1 MKRHCVF
8 ILVLLSSFFSG
19 FVHSQT
25 LIINEVS
32 NGPAGSQE
40 YVEFVVVDVSA
51 TYDCTGSAPPC
62 VDIRGWI
69 YDDNSGYHGTA
80 GIASGCARFTNDPLW
95 ACVPVGTI
103 ILLYNGI
110 DPNMDIP
117 ADDFSLIDGNCIL
130 SVSIDNSQFFEF
142 TETTP
147 GDIVCSYPATGWGT
161 DPSPNWS
168 NVAMA
173 NGGDCAR
180 LVDLNGCEVFSLCYG
195 AANLNPMIYF
205 TGVGDDDVWFFND
218 GDPAVQAN
226 WSEGCAGD
234 IAACGAN
241 NQTPGAP
248 NNTANADFIGQFNNY
263 CAPIPPIVVTLVS
276 IDAGCGCTG
285 TASIT
290 ASGSIPGYT
299 YAWYDIAWL
308 TIGQTNATATNLC
321 AGTYYGIATSSIGC
335 EDTVTV
341 VISSSGSMT
350 SSNFNTNPLC
360 FGSCDG
366 TATITPVGGAI
377 PYTYSWSGST
387 STSNFANDL
396 CTGLHTVTITDNL
409 GCVITDTFSL
419 VEPVALNLSTTFV
432 SPMCF
437 GSSDGSIAL
446 AVAGGTANYTYLWD
460 DIGASITQNI
470 SGIPSGTYNVAVTDA
485 NNCIQTIQTVV
496 TAPLQ
501 LTLTTSTDATSCI
514 GFCDGGITAV
524 ITGGG
529 SSPFQFSLDN
539 ANFSGSGNFG
549 LLCAGVYSVYMLD
562 NQACIDSIVIEV
574 FAQSVI
580 ADATIGPVVNL
591 CENIS
596 PVQLF
601 AANPGGIWSGTG
613 ISNSTLGIFDPALA
627 SSGNHEII
635 YTISGVCGDA
645 DTVSIEVIPADNVL
659 ITAATDVC
667 EDTPSFTL
675 FVQSGG
681 GSWSG
686 TGITNSI
693 TGEFSPALSGVG
705 SFMIYYSTN
714 GVCPRTDSV
723 EQIVWSNDVPII
735 GVVGSMCISDMPVN
749 LTANFP
755 GGTWSGA
762 GITDPVLGTFDPS
775 VVGSG
780 SHIVTYS
787 LNSICG
793 GNDVIIIIVNDSQ
806 PGSIVLSNITG
817 CVPLTVNISGI
828 GGVNNQSCSWD
839 LGDGT
844 QLSNCNPFDYTYTLE
859 GCYDVSLTLVDSI
872 GCVSNISGASQVCT
886 DQSPVSDFSYSPS
899 EVLVY
904 NALVQFI
911 NESSNAVNYQWFI
924 NGILYSSDIETSY
937 NFENNG
943 VGVYPVCLVAENAL
957 GCQDTACQ
965 EVSVVADF
973 SIYVPNAFSPNGD
986 GDNDYFYPVLNG
998 AAPEDFILHIFDR
1011 WGVLV
1016 FVTSD
1021 YLGKWDGSFNGS
1033 PAQQDIYVW
1042 KISYREAGNEMENVI
1057 RGHVSLLR

>member
-1 MKRHCVF
+1 MKKHIVF
-8 ILVLLSSFFSG
+8 LLTLLSGFFFG
-19 FVHSQT
+19 LVHSQT

-69 YDDNSGYHGTA
+69 YDDNSGYHGTS
-80 GIASGCARFTNDPLW
+80 GIASGCARFTNDLLW
-95 ACVPVGTI
+95 SCVPVGTI
-103 ILLYNGI
+103 ILLYNGL
-110 DPNMDIP
+110 DPNPDIP
-117 ADDFSLIDGNCIL
+117 ADDVSLLDGNCVL
-130 SVSIDNSQFFEF
+130 SVSLENPQFFEF

-147 GDIVCSYPATGWGT
+147 GDIVCSYPAAGWGT

-195 AANLNPMIYF
+195 AANLNPLIYF
-205 TGVGDDDVWFFND
+205 TGVGNDDVWFFNG

-234 IAACGAN
+234 IAACGTN
-241 NQTPGAP
+241 DQTPGAP
-248 NNTANADFIGQFNNY
+248 NNVANADFIGQFNNY
-263 CAPIPPIVVTLVS
+263 CAPIPPIVVTSAS

-299 YAWYDIAWL
+299 YEWYDIAWL
-308 TIGQTNATATNLC
+308 TTGQTNDIATNLC

-335 EDTVTV
+335 GDTVTV
-341 VISSSGSMT
+341 VINSSGSMT
-350 SSNFNTNPLC
+350 SSNVNTDPLC

-366 TATITPVGGAI
+366 TATITPVGGSI
-377 PYTYSWSGST
+377 PYVYSWSGSA
-387 STSNFANDL
+387 SNTNFSNDL
-396 CTGLHTVTITDNL
+396 CTGFHTVTITDNI

-432 SPMCF
+432 SPLCF

-446 AVAGGTANYTYLWD
+446 AVTGGTANYTYLWD
-460 DIGASITQNI
+460 NIGASITQDI
-470 SGIPSGTYNVAVTDA
+470 SGIPSGTYNVAVTDV
-485 NNCIQTIQTVV
+485 NNCIQNIQTVV

-501 LTLTTSTDATSCI
+501 LTLTTSTDSVSCSVL
-514 GFCDGGITAV
+514 CDGGIAAA

-539 ANFSGSGNFG
+539 TTFNGSGSFDF
-549 LLCAGVYSVYMLD
+549 LCEGVYSVYIVD
-562 NQACIDSIVIEV
+562 NQACLDSIIIEV
-574 FAQSVI
+574 FAQSFP
-580 ADATIGPVVNL
+580 ADATIVPVVTL

-601 AANPGGIWSGTG
+601 AADPGGVWSGTG
-613 ISNSTLGIFDPALA
+613 ISSSTLGIFDPALA
-627 SSGNHEII
+627 SSGSHEII
-635 YTISGVCGDA
+635 YTISGVCGNA
-645 DTVSIEVIPADNVL
+645 DTVSIDVLPADNVL

-667 EDTPSFTL
+667 EDDASFIL
-675 FVQSGG
+675 SVQSGG

-686 TGITNSI
+686 TGITNTV
-693 TGEFSPALSGVG
+693 TGEFSPAVSGVG

-714 GVCPRTDSV
+714 GVCPQTDSA
-723 EQIVWSNDVPII
+723 EQVVWSNDIPII
-735 GVVGSMCISDMPVN
+735 GVVGAMCLNDMPVN
-749 LTANFP
+749 LAVNVP

-775 VVGSG
+775 IAGSG

-787 LNSICG
+787 LNSMCG
-793 GNDVIIIIVNDSQ
+793 GSDVIIIIVNGSQ
-806 PGSIVLSNITG
+806 PGSIVLSNIGG
-817 CVPLTVNISGI
+817 CIPLTVNFSSTA
-828 GGVNNQSCSWD
+828 GGNNQSCSWD

-844 QLSNCNPFDYTYTLE
+844 QLINCNAFDYTYTAS
-859 GCYDVSLTLVDSI
+859 GCYDISLTLVDSI
-872 GCVSNISGASQVCT
+872 GCVSSVSAASQVCT
-886 DQSPVSDFSYSPS
+886 DQSPTAGFSYSPS

-904 NALVQFI
+904 NALVQFT

-924 NGILYSSDIETSY
+924 SDILYSSDIETSY

-943 VGVYPVCLVAENAL
+943 VGVYPVCLVVENAL
-957 GCQDTACQ
+957 GCQDTICQ
-965 EVSVVADF
+965 YVNVVSEF
-973 SIYVPNAFSPNGD
+973 SIYVPNAFSPNED
-986 GDNDYFYPVLNG
+986 GDNDYFHPVLNG
-998 AAPEDFILHIFDR
+998 PAPEDFILNVFDR
-1011 WGVLV
+1011 WGALV
-1016 FVTSD
+1016 FVTTD
-1021 YLGKWDGSFNGS
+1021 YLAKWDGSYRGS
-1033 PAQQDIYVW
+1033 QAQQDIYVW
-1042 KISYREAGNEMENVI
+1042 KISYREAGNDKLNVI

>member
-1 MKRHCVF
+1 MKKHIVF
-8 ILVLLSSFFSG
+8 LLTLLSGFFFG
-19 FVHSQT
+19 LVHSQT

-69 YDDNSGYHGTA
+69 YDDNSGYHGTS

-95 ACVPVGTI
+95 SCVPVGTI
-103 ILLYNGI
+103 ILLYNGL
-110 DPNMDIP
+110 DPNPDIP
-117 ADDFSLIDGNCIL
+117 ADDVSLLDGNCVL
-130 SVSIDNSQFFEF
+130 SVSLENPQFFEF

-147 GDIVCSYPATGWGT
+147 GDIVCSYPAAGWGT

-195 AANLNPMIYF
+195 AANLNPLIYF
-205 TGVGDDDVWFFND
+205 TGVGNDDVWFFNG

-234 IAACGAN
+234 IAACGTN
-241 NQTPGAP
+241 DQTPGAP
-248 NNTANADFIGQFNNY
+248 NNVANADFIGQFNNY
-263 CAPIPPIVVTLVS
+263 CAPIPPIVVTSAS

-299 YAWYDIAWL
+299 YEWYDIAWL
-308 TIGQTNATATNLC
+308 TTGQTNDIATNLC

-335 EDTVTV
+335 GDTVTV
-341 VISSSGSMT
+341 VINSSGSMT
-350 SSNFNTNPLC
+350 SSNVNTDPLC

-366 TATITPVGGAI
+366 TATITPVGGSI
-377 PYTYSWSGST
+377 PYVYSWSGSA
-387 STSNFANDL
+387 SNTNFSNDL
-396 CTGLHTVTITDNL
+396 CTGFHTVTITDNI

-432 SPMCF
+432 SPLCF

-446 AVAGGTANYTYLWD
+446 AVTGGTANYTYLWD
-460 DIGASITQNI
+460 NIGASITQDI
-470 SGIPSGTYNVAVTDA
+470 SGIPSGTYNVAVTDV
-485 NNCIQTIQTVV
+485 NNCIQNIQTVV

-501 LTLTTSTDATSCI
+501 LTLTTSTDSVSCSVL
-514 GFCDGGITAV
+514 CDGGIAAA

-539 ANFSGSGNFG
+539 TTFNGSGSFDF
-549 LLCAGVYSVYMLD
+549 LCEGVYSVYIVD
-562 NQACIDSIVIEV
+562 NQACLDSIIIEV
-574 FAQSVI
+574 FAQSFP
-580 ADATIGPVVNL
+580 ADATIVPVVTL

-601 AANPGGIWSGTG
+601 ASDPGGVWSGTG
-613 ISNSTLGIFDPALA
+613 ISSSTLGIFDPALA
-627 SSGNHEII
+627 SSGSHEII
-635 YTISGVCGDA
+635 YTISGVCGNA
-645 DTVSIEVIPADNVL
+645 DTVSIDVLPADNVL

-667 EDTPSFTL
+667 EDDASFIL
-675 FVQSGG
+675 SVQSGG

-686 TGITNSI
+686 TGITNTV
-693 TGEFSPALSGVG
+693 TGEFSPAVSGVG

-714 GVCPRTDSV
+714 GVCPQTDSA
-723 EQIVWSNDVPII
+723 EQVVWSNDIPII
-735 GVVGSMCISDMPVN
+735 GVVGAMCLNDMPVN
-749 LTANFP
+749 LAVNVP

-775 VVGSG
+775 IAGSG

-787 LNSICG
+787 LNSMCG
-793 GNDVIIIIVNDSQ
+793 GSDVIIIIVNGSQ
-806 PGSIVLSNITG
+806 PGSIVLSNIGG
-817 CVPLTVNISGI
+817 CIPLTVNFSSTA
-828 GGVNNQSCSWD
+828 GGNNQSCSWD

-844 QLSNCNPFDYTYTLE
+844 QLINCNAFDYTYTAS
-859 GCYDVSLTLVDSI
+859 GCYDISLTLVDSI
-872 GCVSNISGASQVCT
+872 GCVSSVSAASQVCT
-886 DQSPVSDFSYSPS
+886 DQSPTAGFSYSPS

-904 NALVQFI
+904 NALVQFT

-924 NGILYSSDIETSY
+924 SDILYSSDIETSY

-943 VGVYPVCLVAENAL
+943 VGVYPVCLVVENAL
-957 GCQDTACQ
+957 GCQDTICQ
-965 EVSVVADF
+965 YVNVVSEF
-973 SIYVPNAFSPNGD
+973 SIYVPNAFSPNED
-986 GDNDYFYPVLNG
+986 GDNDYFHPVLNG
-998 AAPEDFILHIFDR
+998 PAPEDFILNVFDR
-1011 WGVLV
+1011 WGALV
-1016 FVTSD
+1016 FVTTD
-1021 YLGKWDGSFNGS
+1021 YLAKWDGSYRGS
-1033 PAQQDIYVW
+1033 QAQQDIYVW
-1042 KISYREAGNEMENVI
+1042 KISYREAGNDKLNVI

>member
-1 MKRHCVF
+1 MKRHCIF
-8 ILVLLSSFFSG
+8 ILVLLLSFFSG

-32 NGPAGSQE
+32 NGPSGLQE
-40 YVEFVVVDVSA
+40 YVEFVVVDASA
-51 TYDCTGSAPPC
+51 TYDCTGSSPPC

-69 YDDNSGYHGTA
+69 YDDNSGYHGTS

-103 ILLYNGI
+103 ILLYNGV
-110 DPNMDIP
+110 DPNPDIP
-117 ADDFSLIDGNCIL
+117 ADDFSLIEGNCVL
-130 SVSIDNSQFFEF
+130 SVSLDNSQFFEF

-147 GDIVCSYPATGWGT
+147 GDIVCSYPGTGWGT

-195 AANLNPMIYF
+195 DANLNPLIYF
-205 TGVGDDDVWFFND
+205 TGIGNDDVWFFND
-218 GDPAVQAN
+218 GDPAMQAN

-234 IAACGAN
+234 IPACGTN
-241 NQTPGAP
+241 DQTPGAP
-248 NNTANADFIGQFNNY
+248 NNVANANFIGQFNNY
-263 CAPIPPIVVTLVS
+263 CAPIPPIVVASAS
-276 IDAGCGCTG
+276 IDADCVCNG

-299 YAWYDIAWL
+299 YEWYDFTWVN
-308 TIGQTNATATNLC
+308 IGQPNDAATSLC

-341 VISSSGSMT
+341 VINSLGSIT
-350 SSNFNTNPLC
+350 SSNVNTDPLC

-366 TATITPVGGAI
+366 TATITPVGGAV

-387 STSNFANDL
+387 SNTSTSNDL

-419 VEPVALNLSTTFV
+419 VEPAALNLSTTFV

-446 AVAGGTANYTYLWD
+446 TVAGAAENYTYLWD
-460 DIGASITQNI
+460 DVGASITQDI
-470 SGIPSGTYNVAVTDA
+470 SGITSGTYSVEVTGA
-485 NNCIQTIQTVV
+485 NNCMQTLETIV

-501 LTLTTSTDATSCI
+501 LTLTASTDAASCT
-514 GFCDGGITAV
+514 GFCDGGISAI

-529 SSPFQFSLDN
+529 SIPFQFSLDN
-539 ANFSGSGNFG
+539 TNFNGSGSFDF
-549 LLCAGVYSVYMLD
+549 LCEGVYSFYILD
-562 NQACIDSIVIEV
+562 DQACLDSIIIEV
-574 FAQSVI
+574 FAQSAP
-580 ADATIGPVVNL
+580 ADATIGAVVTL

-596 PVQLF
+596 PVQLI
-601 AANPGGIWSGTG
+601 AADPGGVWSGIG

-627 SSGNHEII
+627 SAGNHEII
-635 YTISGVCGDA
+635 YTISGICGDA
-645 DTVSIEVIPADNVL
+645 DTVLIDVIPPDNLL
-659 ITAATDVC
+659 ITLPTDVC

-686 TGITNSI
+686 TGITNTT
-693 TGEFSPALSGVG
+693 TGEFSPTVSGVG
-705 SFMIYYSTN
+705 DFMIYYTSN
-714 GVCPRTDSV
+714 GVCPQTDSV
-723 EQIVWSNDVPII
+723 EQVVWSNDIPII
-735 GVVGSMCISDMPVN
+735 GVVAPMCQNDMPVN
-749 LTANFP
+749 LTVNVP
-755 GGTWSGA
+755 GGTWSGS
-762 GITDPVLGTFDPS
+762 GITDAVLGTFDPS
-775 VVGSG
+775 VAGPG
-780 SHIVTYS
+780 SHIVNYS

-793 GNDVIIIIVNDSQ
+793 GNDVIIIIVNGSQ
-806 PGSIVLSNITG
+806 QGSIVLSSIAG
-817 CVPLTVNISGI
+817 CVPLIVNFSSTI
-828 GGVNNQSCSWD
+828 GGNNQNCSWD

-844 QLSNCNPFDYTYTLE
+844 QLNNCNAFYYTYTAE
-859 GCYDVSLTLVDSI
+859 GCYDISLTVVDSI
-872 GCVSNISGASQVCT
+872 GCASIISAASQVCA
-886 DQSPVSDFSYSPS
+886 DQSPTAGFSYSPS

-911 NESSNAVNYQWFI
+911 NESSNALNYQWFI
-924 NGILYSSDIETSY
+924 NDILYSSDIETSY
-937 NFENNG
+937 NFQNNG

-957 GCQDTACQ
+957 GCQDTICQ

-973 SIYVPNAFSPNGD
+973 SIYIPNAFSPNGD
-986 GDNDYFYPVLNG
+986 GNNDYFYPVLNG
-998 AAPEDFILHIFDR
+998 EAPEDFIFQVFNR
-1011 WGVLV
+1011 WGALV
-1016 FVTSD
+1016 FVTTD
-1021 YLGKWDGSFNGS
+1021 YLEKWDGSFSGNQG
-1033 PAQQDIYVW
+1033 QQDIYVW
-1042 KISYREAGNEMENVI
+1042 KISYREAGNDNINVI
-1057 RGHVSLLR
+1057 RGHLSLLR

>member
-1 MKRHCVF
+1 MKKHIVF
-8 ILVLLSSFFSG
+8 LLTLLSGFFFG
-19 FVHSQT
+19 LVHSQT

-69 YDDNSGYHGTA
+69 YDDNSGYHGTS

-95 ACVPVGTI
+95 SCVPVGTI
-103 ILLYNGI
+103 ILLYNGL
-110 DPNMDIP
+110 DPNPDIP
-117 ADDFSLIDGNCIL
+117 ADDVSLLDGNCVL
-130 SVSIDNSQFFEF
+130 SVSLENPQFFEF

-147 GDIVCSYPATGWGT
+147 GDIVCSYPAAGWGT

-195 AANLNPMIYF
+195 AANLNPLIYF
-205 TGVGDDDVWFFND
+205 TGVGNDDVWFFNG

-234 IAACGAN
+234 IAACGTN
-241 NQTPGAP
+241 DQTPGAP
-248 NNTANADFIGQFNNY
+248 NNVANADFIGQFNNY
-263 CAPIPPIVVTLVS
+263 CAPIPPIVVTSAS

-299 YAWYDIAWL
+299 YEWYDIAWL
-308 TIGQTNATATNLC
+308 TTGQTNDIATNLC

-335 EDTVTV
+335 GDTVTV
-341 VISSSGSMT
+341 VINSSGSIT
-350 SSNFNTNPLC
+350 SSNVNTDPLC

-366 TATITPVGGAI
+366 TATITPVGGSI
-377 PYTYSWSGST
+377 PYVYSWSGSA
-387 STSNFANDL
+387 SNTNFSNDL
-396 CTGLHTVTITDNL
+396 CTGFHTVTITDNI

-432 SPMCF
+432 SPLCF

-446 AVAGGTANYTYLWD
+446 AVTGGTANYTYLWD
-460 DIGASITQNI
+460 NIGASITQDI
-470 SGIPSGTYNVAVTDA
+470 SGIPSGTYNVAVTDV
-485 NNCIQTIQTVV
+485 NNCIQNIQTVV

-501 LTLTTSTDATSCI
+501 LTLTTSTDSVSCSVL
-514 GFCDGGITAV
+514 CDGGIAAA

-539 ANFSGSGNFG
+539 TTFNGSGSFDF
-549 LLCAGVYSVYMLD
+549 LCEGVYSVYIVD
-562 NQACIDSIVIEV
+562 NQACLDSIIIEV
-574 FAQSVI
+574 FAQSFP
-580 ADATIGPVVNL
+580 ADATIVPVVTL

-596 PVQLF
+596 PVQLL
-601 AANPGGIWSGTG
+601 ASDPGGVWSGTG
-613 ISNSTLGIFDPALA
+613 ISSSTLGIFDPALA
-627 SSGNHEII
+627 SSGSHEII
-635 YTISGVCGDA
+635 YTISGVCGNA
-645 DTVSIEVIPADNVL
+645 DTVSIDVLPADNVL

-667 EDTPSFTL
+667 EDDASFIL
-675 FVQSGG
+675 SVQSGG

-686 TGITNSI
+686 TGITNTV
-693 TGEFSPALSGVG
+693 TGEFSPAVSGVG

-714 GVCPRTDSV
+714 GVCPQTDSA
-723 EQIVWSNDVPII
+723 EQVVWSNDIPII
-735 GVVGSMCISDMPVN
+735 GVVGAMCLNDMPVN
-749 LTANFP
+749 LAVNVP

-775 VVGSG
+775 IAGSG

-787 LNSICG
+787 LNSMCG
-793 GNDVIIIIVNDSQ
+793 GSDVIIIIVNGSQ
-806 PGSIVLSNITG
+806 PGSIVLSNIGG
-817 CVPLTVNISGI
+817 CIPLTVNFSSTA
-828 GGVNNQSCSWD
+828 GGNNQSCSWD

-844 QLSNCNPFDYTYTLE
+844 QLINCNAFDYTYTAS
-859 GCYDVSLTLVDSI
+859 GCYDISLTLVDSI
-872 GCVSNISGASQVCT
+872 GCVSSVSAASQVCT
-886 DQSPVSDFSYSPS
+886 DQSPTAGFSYSPS

-904 NALVQFI
+904 NALVQFT

-924 NGILYSSDIETSY
+924 SDILYSSDIETSY

-943 VGVYPVCLVAENAL
+943 VGVYPVCLVVENAL
-957 GCQDTACQ
+957 GCQDTICQ
-965 EVSVVADF
+965 YVNVVSEF
-973 SIYVPNAFSPNGD
+973 SIYVPNAFSPNED
-986 GDNDYFYPVLNG
+986 GDNDYFHPVLNG
-998 AAPEDFILHIFDR
+998 PAPEDFILNVFDR
-1011 WGVLV
+1011 WGALV
-1016 FVTSD
+1016 FVTTD
-1021 YLGKWDGSFNGS
+1021 YLAKWDGSYRGS
-1033 PAQQDIYVW
+1033 QAQQDIYVW
-1042 KISYREAGNEMENVI
+1042 KISYREAGNDKLNVI

>member
-1 MKRHCVF
+1 MKKHIVF
-8 ILVLLSSFFSG
+8 LLTLLSGFFFG
-19 FVHSQT
+19 LVHSQT

-69 YDDNSGYHGTA
+69 YDDNSGYHGTS

-95 ACVPVGTI
+95 SCVPVGTI
-103 ILLYNGI
+103 ILLYNGL
-110 DPNMDIP
+110 DPNPDIP
-117 ADDFSLIDGNCIL
+117 ADDVSLLDGNCVL
-130 SVSIDNSQFFEF
+130 SVSLENPQFFEF

-147 GDIVCSYPATGWGT
+147 GDIVCSYPAAGWGT

-195 AANLNPMIYF
+195 AANLNPLIYF
-205 TGVGDDDVWFFND
+205 TGVGNDDVWFFNG
-218 GDPAVQAN
+218 GDPALQAN

-234 IAACGAN
+234 IAACGTN
-241 NQTPGAP
+241 DQTPGAP
-248 NNTANADFIGQFNNY
+248 NNVANADFIGQFNNY
-263 CAPIPPIVVTLVS
+263 CAPIPPIVVTSAS

-299 YAWYDIAWL
+299 YEWYDIAWL
-308 TIGQTNATATNLC
+308 TTGQTNDIAINLC

-335 EDTVTV
+335 GDTVTV
-341 VISSSGSMT
+341 VINSSGSIT
-350 SSNFNTNPLC
+350 SSNVNTDPLC

-366 TATITPVGGAI
+366 TATITPVGGSI
-377 PYTYSWSGST
+377 PYVYSWSGSA
-387 STSNFANDL
+387 SNTNFSNDL
-396 CTGLHTVTITDNL
+396 CTGFHTVTITDNI

-432 SPMCF
+432 SPLCF

-446 AVAGGTANYTYLWD
+446 AVTGGTANYTYLWD
-460 DIGASITQNI
+460 NIGASITQDI
-470 SGIPSGTYNVAVTDA
+470 SGIPSGTYNVAVTDV
-485 NNCIQTIQTVV
+485 NNCIQNIQTVV

-501 LTLTTSTDATSCI
+501 LTLTTSTDSVSCSVL
-514 GFCDGGITAV
+514 CDGGIAAA

-539 ANFSGSGNFG
+539 TTFNGSGSFDF
-549 LLCAGVYSVYMLD
+549 LCEGVYSVYIVD
-562 NQACIDSIVIEV
+562 NQACLDSIIIEV
-574 FAQSVI
+574 FAQSFP
-580 ADATIGPVVNL
+580 ADATIVPVVTL

-596 PVQLF
+596 PVQLL
-601 AANPGGIWSGTG
+601 ASDPGGVWSGTG
-613 ISNSTLGIFDPALA
+613 ISSSTLGIFDPALA
-627 SSGNHEII
+627 SSGSHEII
-635 YTISGVCGDA
+635 YTISGVCGNA
-645 DTVSIEVIPADNVL
+645 DTVSIDVLPADNVL

-667 EDTPSFTL
+667 EDDASFIL
-675 FVQSGG
+675 SVQSGG

-686 TGITNSI
+686 TGITNTV
-693 TGEFSPALSGVG
+693 TGEFSPAVSGVG

-714 GVCPRTDSV
+714 GVCPQTDSA
-723 EQIVWSNDVPII
+723 EQVVWSNDIPII
-735 GVVGSMCISDMPVN
+735 GVVGAMCLNDMPVN
-749 LTANFP
+749 LAVNVP

-775 VVGSG
+775 IAGSG

-787 LNSICG
+787 LNSMCG
-793 GNDVIIIIVNDSQ
+793 GSDVIIIIVNGSQ
-806 PGSIVLSNITG
+806 PGSIVLSNIGG
-817 CVPLTVNISGI
+817 CIPLTVNFSSTA
-828 GGVNNQSCSWD
+828 GGNNQSCSWD

-844 QLSNCNPFDYTYTLE
+844 QLINCNAFDYTYTAS
-859 GCYDVSLTLVDSI
+859 GCYDISLTLVDSI
-872 GCVSNISGASQVCT
+872 GCVSSVSAASQVCT
-886 DQSPVSDFSYSPS
+886 DQSPTAGFSYSPS

-904 NALVQFI
+904 NALVQFT

-924 NGILYSSDIETSY
+924 SDILYSSDIETSY

-943 VGVYPVCLVAENAL
+943 VGVYPVCLVVENAL
-957 GCQDTACQ
+957 GCQDTICQ
-965 EVSVVADF
+965 YVNVVSEF
-973 SIYVPNAFSPNGD
+973 SIYVPNAFSPNED
-986 GDNDYFYPVLNG
+986 GDNDYFHPVLNG
-998 AAPEDFILHIFDR
+998 PAPEDFILNVFDR
-1011 WGVLV
+1011 WGALV
-1016 FVTSD
+1016 FVTTD
-1021 YLGKWDGSFNGS
+1021 YLAKWDGSYRGS
-1033 PAQQDIYVW
+1033 QAQQDIYVW
-1042 KISYREAGNEMENVI
+1042 KISYREAGNDKLNVI

>member
-1 MKRHCVF
+1 MKKHIVF
-8 ILVLLSSFFSG
+8 LLTLLSGFFFG
-19 FVHSQT
+19 LVHSQT

-69 YDDNSGYHGTA
+69 YDDNSGYHGTS

-95 ACVPVGTI
+95 SCVPVGTI
-103 ILLYNGI
+103 ILLYNGL
-110 DPNMDIP
+110 DPNPDIP
-117 ADDFSLIDGNCIL
+117 ADDVSLLDGNCVL
-130 SVSIDNSQFFEF
+130 SVSLENPQFFEF

-147 GDIVCSYPATGWGT
+147 GDIVCSYPAAGWGT

-195 AANLNPMIYF
+195 AANLNPLIYF
-205 TGVGDDDVWFFND
+205 TGVGNDDVWFFNG
-218 GDPAVQAN
+218 GDPALQAN

-234 IAACGAN
+234 IAACGTN
-241 NQTPGAP
+241 DQTPGAP
-248 NNTANADFIGQFNNY
+248 NNVANADFIGQFNNY
-263 CAPIPPIVVTLVS
+263 CAPIPPIVVTSAS

-299 YAWYDIAWL
+299 YEWYDIAWL
-308 TIGQTNATATNLC
+308 TTGQTNDIATNLC

-335 EDTVTV
+335 GDTVTV
-341 VISSSGSMT
+341 VINSSGSMT
-350 SSNFNTNPLC
+350 SSNVNTDPLC

-366 TATITPVGGAI
+366 TATITPVGGSI
-377 PYTYSWSGST
+377 PYVYSWSGSA
-387 STSNFANDL
+387 SNTNFSNDL
-396 CTGLHTVTITDNL
+396 CTGFHTVTITDNI

-432 SPMCF
+432 SPLCF

-446 AVAGGTANYTYLWD
+446 AVTGGTANYTYLWD
-460 DIGASITQNI
+460 NIGASITQDI
-470 SGIPSGTYNVAVTDA
+470 SGIPSGTYNVAVTDV
-485 NNCIQTIQTVV
+485 NNCIQNIQTVV

-501 LTLTTSTDATSCI
+501 LTLTTSTDSVSCSVL
-514 GFCDGGITAV
+514 CDGGIAAA

-539 ANFSGSGNFG
+539 TTFNGSGSFDF
-549 LLCAGVYSVYMLD
+549 LCEGVYSVYIVD
-562 NQACIDSIVIEV
+562 NQACLDSIIIEV
-574 FAQSVI
+574 FAQSFP
-580 ADATIGPVVNL
+580 ADATIVPVVTL

-601 AANPGGIWSGTG
+601 AADPGGVWSGTG
-613 ISNSTLGIFDPALA
+613 ISSSTLGIFDPALA
-627 SSGNHEII
+627 SSGSHEII
-635 YTISGVCGDA
+635 YTISGVCGNA
-645 DTVSIEVIPADNVL
+645 DTVSIDVLPADNVL

-667 EDTPSFTL
+667 EDDASFIL
-675 FVQSGG
+675 SVQSGG

-686 TGITNSI
+686 TGITNTV
-693 TGEFSPALSGVG
+693 TGEFSPAVSGVG

-714 GVCPRTDSV
+714 GVCPQTDSA
-723 EQIVWSNDVPII
+723 EQVVWSNDIPII
-735 GVVGSMCISDMPVN
+735 GVVGAMCLNDMPVN
-749 LTANFP
+749 LAVNVP

-775 VVGSG
+775 IAGSG

-787 LNSICG
+787 LNSMCG
-793 GNDVIIIIVNDSQ
+793 GSDVIIIIVNGSQ
-806 PGSIVLSNITG
+806 PGSIVLSNIGG
-817 CVPLTVNISGI
+817 CIPLTVNFSSST
-828 GGVNNQSCSWD
+828 GGNNQSCSWD

-844 QLSNCNPFDYTYTLE
+844 QLSNCNPFDYTFTAE
-859 GCYDVSLTLVDSI
+859 GCYDISLTLVDST
-872 GCVSNISGASQVCT
+872 GCVSSISAASQICT
-886 DQSPVSDFSYSPS
+886 DQSPMAGFSYSPS

-904 NALVQFI
+904 NALVQFT

-924 NGILYSSDIETSY
+924 SDILYSSNIETSY

-943 VGVYPVCLVAENAL
+943 VGVYPVCLVAENTL
-957 GCQDTACQ
+957 GCLDTICQ
-965 EVSVVADF
+965 EVNVVADF
-973 SIYVPNAFSPNGD
+973 SIYVPNAFSPNGK

-998 AAPEDFILHIFDR
+998 AAPEDYMLNIFDR
-1011 WGVLV
+1011 WGALI
-1016 FVTSD
+1016 FVTTD
-1021 YLGKWDGSFNGS
+1021 YLEKWDGTFHGYQ
-1033 PAQQDIYVW
+1033 AQQDIYVW
-1042 KISYREAGNEMENVI
+1042 KISYREAGNDKVNVI

>member
-1 MKRHCVF
+1 MKKHIVF
-8 ILVLLSSFFSG
+8 LLTLLSGFFFG
-19 FVHSQT
+19 LVHSQT

-69 YDDNSGYHGTA
+69 YDDNSGYHGTS
-80 GIASGCARFTNDPLW
+80 GIASGCARFTNDLLW
-95 ACVPVGTI
+95 SCVPVGTI
-103 ILLYNGI
+103 ILLYNGL
-110 DPNMDIP
+110 DPNPDIP
-117 ADDFSLIDGNCIL
+117 ADDVSLLDGNCVL
-130 SVSIDNSQFFEF
+130 SVSLENPQFFEF

-147 GDIVCSYPATGWGT
+147 GDIVCSYPAAGWGT

-195 AANLNPMIYF
+195 AANLNPLIYF
-205 TGVGDDDVWFFND
+205 TGVGNDDVWFFNG

-234 IAACGAN
+234 IAACGTN
-241 NQTPGAP
+241 DQTPGAP
-248 NNTANADFIGQFNNY
+248 NNVANADFIGQFNNY
-263 CAPIPPIVVTLVS
+263 CAPIPPIVVTSAS

-299 YAWYDIAWL
+299 YEWYDIAWL
-308 TIGQTNATATNLC
+308 TTGQTNDIATNLC

-335 EDTVTV
+335 GDTVTV
-341 VISSSGSMT
+341 VINSSGSMT
-350 SSNFNTNPLC
+350 SSNVNTDPLC

-366 TATITPVGGAI
+366 TATITPVGGSI
-377 PYTYSWSGST
+377 PYVYSWSGSA
-387 STSNFANDL
+387 SNTNFSNDL
-396 CTGLHTVTITDNL
+396 CTGFHTVTITDNI

-432 SPMCF
+432 SPLCF

-446 AVAGGTANYTYLWD
+446 AVTGGTANYTYLWD
-460 DIGASITQNI
+460 NIGASITQDI
-470 SGIPSGTYNVAVTDA
+470 SGIPSGTYNVAVTDV
-485 NNCIQTIQTVV
+485 NNCIQNIQTVV

-501 LTLTTSTDATSCI
+501 LTLTTSTDSVSCSVL
-514 GFCDGGITAV
+514 CDGGIAAA

-539 ANFSGSGNFG
+539 TTFNGSGSFDF
-549 LLCAGVYSVYMLD
+549 LCEGVYSVYIVD
-562 NQACIDSIVIEV
+562 NQACLDSIIIEV
-574 FAQSVI
+574 FAQSFP
-580 ADATIGPVVNL
+580 ADATIVPVVTL

-601 AANPGGIWSGTG
+601 AADPGGVWSGTG
-613 ISNSTLGIFDPALA
+613 ISSSTLGIFDPALA
-627 SSGNHEII
+627 SSGSHEII
-635 YTISGVCGDA
+635 YTISGVCGNA
-645 DTVSIEVIPADNVL
+645 DTVSIDVLPADNVL

-667 EDTPSFTL
+667 EDDASFIL
-675 FVQSGG
+675 SVQSGG

-686 TGITNSI
+686 TGITNTV
-693 TGEFSPALSGVG
+693 TGEFSPAVSGVG

-714 GVCPRTDSV
+714 GVCPQTDSA
-723 EQIVWSNDVPII
+723 EQVVWSNDIPII
-735 GVVGSMCISDMPVN
+735 GVVGAMCLNDMPVN
-749 LTANFP
+749 LAVNVP

-775 VVGSG
+775 IAGSG

-787 LNSICG
+787 LNSMCG
-793 GNDVIIIIVNDSQ
+793 GSDVIIIIVNGSQ
-806 PGSIVLSNITG
+806 PGSIVLSNIGG
-817 CVPLTVNISGI
+817 CIPLTVNFSSST
-828 GGVNNQSCSWD
+828 GGNNQSCSWD

-844 QLSNCNPFDYTYTLE
+844 QLINCNAFDYTYTAS
-859 GCYDVSLTLVDSI
+859 GCYDISLTLVDSI
-872 GCVSNISGASQVCT
+872 GCVSSVSAASQVCT
-886 DQSPVSDFSYSPS
+886 DQSPTAGFSYSPS

-904 NALVQFI
+904 NALVQFT

-924 NGILYSSDIETSY
+924 SDILYSSDIETSY

-943 VGVYPVCLVAENAL
+943 VGVYPVCLVVENAL
-957 GCQDTACQ
+957 GCQDTICQ
-965 EVSVVADF
+965 YVNVVSEF
-973 SIYVPNAFSPNGD
+973 SIYVPNAFSPNED
-986 GDNDYFYPVLNG
+986 GDNDYFHPVLNG
-998 AAPEDFILHIFDR
+998 PAPEDFILNVFDR
-1011 WGVLV
+1011 WGALV
-1016 FVTSD
+1016 FVTTD
-1021 YLGKWDGSFNGS
+1021 YLAKWDGSYRGS
-1033 PAQQDIYVW
+1033 QAQQDIYVW
-1042 KISYREAGNEMENVI
+1042 KISYREAGNDKLNVI